1 MKYVIN
7 ALLVLLIG
15 YLCFRLYSSIKEP
28 IAFQEVKNAR
38 QKVVVEKLQDIQKVQ
53 EIYRDITGE
62 FADNFDSLA
71 YVLNYDSIPFVNL
84 VGDPDDPENMDKVQ
98 RIVTYSAAID
108 SVRAMGINPDSLA
121 YIPFA
126 PAGTKFDIDADTI
139 SYQSSV
145 VSVVEVGTRW
155 ETFMGKFADP
165 SYQKYDSR
173 YNPKARLKF
182 GDMSKPTLTGNWE

>member
-38 QKVVVEKLQDIQKVQ
+38 QQVVVAKLQDIQKVQ

-62 FADNFDSLA
+62 FAASFDSLV
-71 YVLNYDSIPFVNL
+71 YVLKNDSIPFVNL
-84 VGDPDDPENMDKVQ
+84 IGDPDDPENMDKVIK
-98 RIVTYSAAID
+98 IVTYSAAID
-108 SVRAMGINPDSLA
+108 SIKSMGINLDSIA
-121 YIPFA
+121 FVPFA
-126 PAGTKFDIDADTI
+126 PSGTQFDIDADTLT
-139 SYQSSV
+139 YQSSN

-155 ETFMGKFADP
+155 EVFMGKFGDP
-165 SYQKYDSR
+165 LYQKYDSR
-173 YNPKARLKF
+173 YDPKARLKF